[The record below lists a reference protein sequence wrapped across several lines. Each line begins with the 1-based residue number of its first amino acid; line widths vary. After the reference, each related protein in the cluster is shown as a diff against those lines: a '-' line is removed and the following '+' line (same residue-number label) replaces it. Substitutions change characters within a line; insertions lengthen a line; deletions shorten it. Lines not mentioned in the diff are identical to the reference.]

1 MPFSKDARGVSGIAE
16 VVCDRWDLGAQEGAT
31 TADIARTISGG
42 VDAGE
47 QLPARGGAHRSD
59 VVVGQSNA
67 LAVEFVE
74 VRSFQDGVPVNG
86 EFGVALVIGHH
97 DDDVGLRGRAE
108 GKGEEKARQEEPEA
122 GHGYLLVIW
131 TECQKANS

>member
-1 MPFSKDARGVSGIAE
+1 M
-16 VVCDRWDLGAQEGAT
+16 
-31 TADIARTISGG
+31 
-42 VDAGE
+42 
-47 QLPARGGAHRSD
+47 
-59 VVVGQSNA
+59 VVGQSNA

-108 GKGEEKARQEEPEA
+108 VKMEEKARQEEPEA

>member
-1 MPFSKDARGVSGIAE
+1 
-16 VVCDRWDLGAQEGAT
+16 
-31 TADIARTISGG
+31 
-42 VDAGE
+42 
-47 QLPARGGAHRSD
+47 
-59 VVVGQSNA
+59 

-108 GKGEEKARQEEPEA
+108 GKGEAKACQEESEA
-122 GHGYLLVIW
+122 GH
-131 TECQKANS
+131 C